1 MYSHIIVIIIKKRW
15 GFSTLIQ
22 PPLLDMALHVDS
34 CRVPISAISAGEMF
48 SVNSQ
53 YYTRLICI
61 HNNKIIVLYNSD
73 PFLVYNIHVFG
84 SKIRITEDGKIAT
97 CK

>member
-1 MYSHIIVIIIKKRW
+1 MYSHIILIIIKKRW

-22 PPLLDMALHVDS
+22 PPLMDMVLHVDS
-34 CRVPISAISAGEMF
+34 CRVPISAGEMF

-53 YYTRLICI
+53 YYTRMTCI
-61 HNNKIIVLYNSD
+61 QNNEIILLYNSD
-73 PFLVYNIHVFG
+73 PLLVYNIAVFDN
-84 SKIRITEDGKIAT
+84 KNRITEDSKITT

>member
-22 PPLLDMALHVDS
+22 PPLLDMVLHVDS
-34 CRVPISAISAGEMF
+34 CRVPISAGEMF

-53 YYTRLICI
+53 YYTRLTCI
-61 HNNKIIVLYNSD
+61 QNNEIIVLYNSD
-73 PFLVYNIHVFG
+73 PFLVYNIPVFG
-84 SKIRITEDGKIAT
+84 NKIIITEDGKITT

>member
-15 GFSTLIQ
+15 GFSTLIH
-22 PPLLDMALHVDS
+22 PPLSDMVLYVDS
-34 CRVPISAISAGEMF
+34 CRVPISAGEMF

-53 YYTRLICI
+53 YYTRLTCI
-61 HNNKIIVLYNSD
+61 QNNKIILLYNPD
-73 PFLVYNIHVFG
+73 PFLVYNIAVFG
-84 SKIRITEDGKIAT
+84 SKIRITEDSKITT